1 MTKRKK
7 SKISKDKH
15 WFQTLSL
22 KKILTFIAVIAVAGG
37 IGWFVQSIDGDNKVL
52 ATTETQNVLPEITV
66 YKSATCN
73 CCHKWV
79 SHLENEGFIV
89 KAHNRED
96 MNTVKKSLGVIPGL
110 ASCHTATVDGYLIE
124 GHVPASDIIRLLTEK
139 PEGIVGLTAPGMP
152 RYSPG
157 MQPEGLTPKN
167 YDVLTFDEKGNT
179 DVFTSY

>member
-1 MTKRKK
+1 MNKQEKTKYSVRAV
-7 SKISKDKH
+7 SLRYVISFLIVTGLIGGIIWPNQSVNESNKTMAVVEK
-15 WFQTLSL
+15 QTL
-22 KKILTFIAVIAVAGG
+22 
-37 IGWFVQSIDGDNKVL
+37 
-52 ATTETQNVLPEITV
+52 LPEITV

-96 MNTVKKSLGVIPGL
+96 MNTVKKLLGVIPGL

-124 GHVPASDIIRLLTEK
+124 GHVPAGDIIRLLTEK
-139 PEGIVGLTAPGMP
+139 PEGIVGLTVPGMP

-167 YDVLTFDEKGNT
+167 YDVLTFDEKGST
-179 DVFTSY
+179 VVFTSY